1 MRIMPRAWKERLQ
14 LWLIPWLVYVIV
26 RLIYATVRVKVH
38 GGEHRKAF
46 LDRKAP
52 YLLAIWHENVFFA
65 PILCRGW
72 NIGIVISASKDGE
85 MITRLVNRFGHF
97 AFRGSSTRGGR
108 AALAGLRRHLASGGS
123 GAITPDGPVG
133 PRHKVKAGL
142 ISAAQSTKTPI
153 LPWHYEAERQWVL
166 HKTWDKHKI
175 PKPFS
180 IVHVRMGEP
189 IHVDQDLPANQF
201 DGEVDR
207 IEKLLL
213 ANSQACVALSNAKP
227 L

>member
-1 MRIMPRAWKERLQ
+1 MRLMPRAWKERLQ
-14 LWLIPWLVYVIV
+14 LWLIPWLVYIIV
-26 RLIYATVRVKVH
+26 RAIYATTRVKVH
-38 GGEHRKAF
+38 GAENRKS
-46 LDRKAP
+46 LQDQKTP

-85 MITRLVNRFGHF
+85 MITRLVRRFGHF

-108 AALAGLRRHLASGGS
+108 AALTALRRHLQSGGS

-142 ISAAQSTKTPI
+142 VSAAQNTGTPI

-180 IVHVRMGEP
+180 TIHVRMGEP
-189 IHVDQDLPANQF
+189 LWVGKDLAGDAFEQ
-201 DGEVDR
+201 EAER
-207 IEKLLL
+207 IEAALLT
-213 ANSQACVALSNAKP
+213 NSNACIALTASANP
-227 L
+227 